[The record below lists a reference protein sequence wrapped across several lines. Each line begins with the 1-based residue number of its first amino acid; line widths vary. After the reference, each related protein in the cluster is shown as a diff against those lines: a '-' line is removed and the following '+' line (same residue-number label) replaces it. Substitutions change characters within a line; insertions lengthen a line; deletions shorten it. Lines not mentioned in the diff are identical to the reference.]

1 MLIKLFKKKLGK
13 YCSNFLLK
21 NGLYCFNY
29 HRIGDPN
36 ETDFDPNVY
45 SCDESVFEEHLIFY
59 KKNFQVITLEELKD
73 LDSKMLT
80 ENKYALLTFDD
91 GYEDNYSKAFKLL
104 QQHQVP
110 ATFFL
115 ATDFVDKDVIP
126 WWDEIAFLLR
136 YTKETNIQLAGWSE
150 SVSIDQKNIKYSIR
164 DVLRLIKSD
173 ANTSMN
179 TKVAELKSKLNVL
192 TEPSSKNLFMTWD
205 NVRLMQ
211 TQGMSFG
218 SQSCT
223 HRIMSHLSKKE
234 QIDEASIS
242 KSRITSEINK
252 EPIAFA
258 YPVGDINSFTLE
270 TISIISQYYPF
281 GFSFISGVNK
291 SLNTDIH
298 ALKRFS
304 IDNNCTADELAYR
317 LLKAVF
323 FPAG

>member
-1 MLIKLFKKKLGK
+1 LQ
-13 YCSNFLLK
+13 

-45 SCDESVFEEHLIFY
+45 SCDERVFEEHLIFY
-59 KKNFQVITLEELKD
+59 KQNFKVITLEELKE

-80 ENKYALLTFDD
+80 EKKYALLTFDD

-104 QQHQVP
+104 EQHKLP

-115 ATDFVDKDVIP
+115 ATDFIDKDVTP

-136 YTKETNIQLAGWSE
+136 YTKEAKIQLEGWSE
-150 SVSIDQKNIKYSIR
+150 SVYIDQKNIKDSIR

-173 ANTSMN
+173 ANIPIDN
-179 TKVAELKSKLNVL
+179 KLAELKDKLNVL
-192 TEPSSKNLFMTWD
+192 TEASSKNLFMTWD
-205 NVRLMQ
+205 NVRSMH

-218 SQSCT
+218 SQSCS
-223 HRIMSHLSKKE
+223 HRIMSHLSMKE
-234 QIDEASIS
+234 QIEEASIS
-242 KSRITSEINK
+242 KDRITNEIDK

-258 YPVGDINSFTLE
+258 YPVGDINSFTPE
-270 TISIISQYYPF
+270 TINIISQYYPF
-281 GFSFISGVNK
+281 GFAFIPGVNK
-291 SLNTDIH
+291 SLNTDTH

-304 IDNNCTADELAYR
+304 IDNNCTADELAWR
-317 LLKAVF
+317 LLKEVF
-323 FPAG
+323 LPAG